1 MTIGWSEA
9 LIILVVLAFL
19 VGLAFRAG
27 VTRGRGR
34 RGGGR

>member
-9 LIILVVLAFL
+9 LIIFIVLTFM

-27 VTRGRGR
+27 FVRGRWRGR
-34 RGGGR
+34 K

>member
-27 VTRGRGR
+27 LTRGRGR
-34 RGGGR
+34 KRRGP

>member
-34 RGGGR
+34 KGGGR